1 MKNKVLTLGLLS
13 GLVLMWGCG
22 KNCRDASCPTVVPAF
37 FAFRLT
43 NSADKDLLAGPAKM
57 YDTAQLRI
65 RAKRSN
71 SGNLELI
78 NRVFTQSG
86 DTLVLT
92 GFNVSQDFSVYYLQ
106 LNGVTTDSLF
116 FQYNK
121 NVTACCDLSNFT
133 FNRFNT
139 TSISPAKLPATFV
152 IRK

>member
-1 MKNKVLTLGLLS
+1 MKNKVLTLVALS
-13 GLVLMWGCG
+13 ALILMWGCG

-43 NSADKDLLAGPAKM
+43 NSADKDLLAGPAKL
-57 YDTAQLRI
+57 YDTSQVRI
-65 RAKRSN
+65 RAKRNTGSI
-71 SGNLELI
+71 EAV

-106 LNGVTTDSLF
+106 LNGVTTDSLY

-121 NVTACCDLSNFT
+121 SVTDCCDLSNFT

-139 TSISPAKLPATFV
+139 TSITPARLPASFV
-152 IRK
+152 IKK